1 MKQVAD
7 TSVLVAAFAS
17 WHEQHEVARRAVR
30 AGVGAVGHVLV
41 ETYSVLTRLPEP
53 HRAPP
58 ELARDFLLA
67 AVKGDPL
74 QLDAAAARALPGRLH
89 ECGVTGGATFD
100 GLIALT
106 AAAHDATLVSLDQR
120 AADTY
125 RRCGVRF
132 ELLGA

>member
-1 MKQVAD
+1 MKRAAD
-7 TSVLVAAFAS
+7 SSVLVAAFAT
-17 WHEQHEVARRAVR
+17 WHEQHDVARRAVG
-30 AGVGAVGHVLV
+30 AGVSAVAHVLV

-53 HRAPP
+53 HRAAPAM
-58 ELARDFLLA
+58 ARDFLIA
-67 AVKGDPL
+67 AIKGDPL
-74 QLDAAAARALPGRLH
+74 QLDVAAAKELPGRLH
-89 ECGVTGGATFD
+89 ECGVAGGATFD

-106 AAAHDATLVSLDQR
+106 AAAHGATLVSLDRR

>member
-1 MKQVAD
+1 VRQVAD

-17 WHEQHEVARRAVR
+17 WHEQHDLARRAVR
-30 AGVGAVGHVLV
+30 SGLGAVGHVLL

-58 ELARDFLLA
+58 DLARDFLLA

-74 QLDAAAARALPGRLH
+74 QLDVDAAKALPGRLH
-89 ECGVTGGATFD
+89 ECGVAGGATFD

-106 AAAHDATLVSLDQR
+106 AAAHGATLVSLDHR